1 MIHLHP
7 KNLLF
12 MKSNGGGSGKI
23 KKPPGI
29 MSEYHTEDLGSKIY
43 INFDNNAVRGEDT
56 YVYVSSKA
64 TAAERQKAVINAIN
78 KHRPNL
84 ELAAL
89 SRRDGFATFEMSQ
102 KWSGR
107 LLSDAEKN
115 QVNQEMEQH
124 IKNLFKSP
132 LSEKGRELNEAYWK
146 HEAGGWRRIK

>member
-1 MIHLHP
+1 
-7 KNLLF
+7 
-12 MKSNGGGSGKI
+12 
-23 KKPPGI
+23 
-29 MSEYHTEDLGSKIY
+29 MSEYHIEDFGSRID
-43 INFDNNAVRGEDT
+43 IHFDNNAVRGEDT
-56 YVYVSSKA
+56 YVTVSKKA